1 MDLGEGEKPEE
12 AGRMGGGEKRE
23 KERRQ
28 RWSEGERN
36 EETGRKYRGTE
47 MSFGER
53 DKKQQ
58 AGETERAIHCHW
70 NGSNS

>member
-28 RWSEGERN
+28 RWCEGERKMKKWGEN
-36 EETGRKYRGTE
+36 TE
-47 MSFGER
+47 AQ
-53 DKKQQ
+53 K
-58 AGETERAIHCHW
+58 
-70 NGSNS
+70 